1 MQHITRLPADA
12 ASDDVLIQRLYELA
26 MAGSHGSAE
35 WQRLD
40 EVVYTRLIDAY
51 GCEAPDLRPRM
62 AA

>member
-1 MQHITRLPADA
+1 MQQIPRLPADA
-12 ASDDVLIQRLYELA
+12 ASDDFLIHRLYDLA
-26 MAGSHGSAE
+26 MAGGDDSSE

-51 GCEAPDLRPRM
+51 ACQAPDLRPRL